1 MGLMGGVS
9 DSGWVMMEVE
19 VKSTG
24 GGGIIGVS
32 VTNLLRLVG
41 GVGVRG
47 GVSGCCDKMVGGVGG
62 SYRHLGG

>member
-32 VTNLLRLVG
+32 VTNLLRLDRKSV
-41 GVGVRG
+41 V
-47 GVSGCCDKMVGGVGG
+47 
-62 SYRHLGG
+62 